1 MKIAIM
7 GAGGLGG
14 YFGGLLAQA
23 GHDVSFIARGAQ
35 LQAMQQTGLQ
45 VKRAQAEFRLQPVQ
59 ATDAPADVG
68 PVELLLFCV
77 KAYDA
82 LIAAQMME
90 PMVGEGTSIVP
101 ILNGIEHMDILTDL
115 YGAKHVLGGQTSMT
129 AHVLAPGSVERVGT
143 HGTFDFGEIGGGS
156 TTRTEALAE
165 VLGIDGINAKAVPN
179 IMHSMW
185 QKFAMI
191 CGVNLFA
198 VIRGDAETMRRA
210 PETFAMILQG
220 IREGVAVAQAKG
232 IPLDESALEFAQG
245 VLNGLPPHF
254 KPSLLVSLDRG
265 QRIEVEALNGAMSR
279 MGKEVGVPTP
289 INDCIYTCLK
299 PYVNGP

>member
-23 GHDVSFIARGAQ
+23 GHDVAFIARGAQ
-35 LQAMQQTGLQ
+35 RQAMQQKGLQ
-45 VKRAQAEFRLQPVQ
+45 VKSAQGEFHIQPIQV
-59 ATDAPADVG
+59 TDAPADVG
-68 PVELLLFCV
+68 PVDLVLFCV

-82 LIAAQMME
+82 DQAAQMMK
-90 PMVGEGTSIVP
+90 PMVGDQTAIVP

-115 YGAKHVLGGQTSMT
+115 YGPEHVLGGQTSMT

-143 HGTFDFGEIGGGS
+143 HGTFDFGEIAGGS
-156 TTRTEALAE
+156 TPRTEALAQ
-165 VLGIDGINAKAVPN
+165 VLGIEGINAKANPN

-198 VIRGDAETMRRA
+198 VVRGDAAVMRRT
-210 PETFAMILQG
+210 PEPFEMILQG
-220 IREGVAVAQAKG
+220 VAEGVAVAQAKG
-232 IPLDESALEFAQG
+232 IPLDQSSLEFASG
-245 VLNGLPPHF
+245 ILNGLPPHF

-265 QRIEVEALNGAMSR
+265 QRIELEALNGAMSR
-279 MGKEVGVPTP
+279 MGKETGVPTP
-289 INDCIYTCLK
+289 INNFIYTCLK